1 MCHLDGFCFLNP
13 FSSTSF
19 ISFIIQ
25 YIYSEM
31 RLYIKRF
38 HLTLALCFYLI
49 SCAGAVPEKG
59 SYSKK
64 PIEIHK
70 VVVVPMS
77 TGPGVQDGISAE
89 RSRFLTSELYQEL
102 NNRIKGKT
110 IVALGSSTDEF
121 MRLKEENPELGYL
134 NLAME
139 VGKNLN
145 SDSVLIGTISTFRE
159 REGGELG
166 ITAPAS
172 VAFGVQL
179 MNPDTGD
186 RLWEDYYAETQETLL
201 QNVTKIG
208 KFFKRKGKWVTANQL
223 AKEGVIEVV
232 DDLANFLG
240 QP

>member
-1 MCHLDGFCFLNP
+1 MSCF
-13 FSSTSF
+13 S
-19 ISFIIQ
+19 
-25 YIYSEM
+25 
-31 RLYIKRF
+31 RRF
-38 HLTLALCFYLI
+38 HLTLALCLYLA
-49 SCAGAVPEKG
+49 SCAGTVSEKG

-64 PIEIHK
+64 PVEIHK
-70 VVVVPMS
+70 IVVVPMF
-77 TGPGVQDGISAE
+77 TNPGVRDQIPEE

-102 NNRIKGKT
+102 NNKIKGKT
-110 IVALGSSTDEF
+110 IVALGTSTDEF
-121 MRLKEENPELGYL
+121 MKLKEENPELGYL

-145 SDSVLIGTISTFRE
+145 SDSVLIGNISTFRE

-166 ITAPAS
+166 TSAPAS

-179 MNPDTGD
+179 INPNTGE
-186 RLWEDYYAETQETLL
+186 RLWEAYYAETQETLL

-223 AKEGVIEVV
+223 AKEGVIDVV
-232 DDLANFLG
+232 DDLAIFLG

>member
-1 MCHLDGFCFLNP
+1 
-13 FSSTSF
+13 
-19 ISFIIQ
+19 
-25 YIYSEM
+25 M
-31 RLYIKRF
+31 RCYTGCF
-38 HLTLALCFYLI
+38 HLALAVCFYLM
-49 SCAGAVPEKG
+49 SCAGTVSEKG

-70 VVVVPMS
+70 IVVVPMF
-77 TGPGVQDGISAE
+77 TNAAVRDEIPEE

-102 NNRIKGKT
+102 NNTIKGKT
-110 IVALGSSTDEF
+110 IVALGTSTDEF
-121 MRLKEENPELGYL
+121 IKLEEENPELGYL
-134 NLAME
+134 NLAIE

-145 SDSVLIGTISTFRE
+145 SDSVLIGNISTFRE

-166 ITAPAS
+166 TSAPAS

-179 MNPDTGD
+179 INPNTGE
-186 RLWEDYYAETQETLL
+186 RLWEAYYAETQETLL

-232 DDLANFLG
+232 GDLAKFLG

>member
-1 MCHLDGFCFLNP
+1 
-13 FSSTSF
+13 
-19 ISFIIQ
+19 
-25 YIYSEM
+25 M
-31 RLYIKRF
+31 RSVSRRF
-38 HLTLALCFYLI
+38 HLILALCVYLT
-49 SCAGAVPEKG
+49 SCTGTVPEKG

-70 VVVVPMS
+70 IVVVPMF
-77 TGPGVQDGISAE
+77 TNPVVRDEIPAE

-102 NNRIKGKT
+102 SNRIKGKT
-110 IVALGSSTDEF
+110 IVALGTSTDEF
-121 MRLKEENPELGYL
+121 IKLNEENPELGYL

-145 SDSVLIGTISTFRE
+145 SDSVLIGNISTFRE

-166 ITAPAS
+166 TSAPAS

-179 MNPDTGD
+179 INPNTGE
-186 RLWEDYYAETQETLL
+186 RLWEAYYAETQETLL

-232 DDLANFLG
+232 DDLAIFLG

>member
-1 MCHLDGFCFLNP
+1 MRF
-13 FSSTSF
+13 
-19 ISFIIQ
+19 
-25 YIYSEM
+25 YS
-31 RLYIKRF
+31 RRF

-64 PIEIHK
+64 PIDIRK
-70 VVVVPMS
+70 IVVVPMF
-77 TGPGVQDGISAE
+77 TRPEVQDGISAE
-89 RSRFLTSELYQEL
+89 RSRFLTSELYQKL

-110 IVALGSSTDEF
+110 IVALGSSIDEF
-121 MRLKEENPELGYL
+121 IRLKEENPGLSYL
-134 NLAME
+134 NLAMQ

-145 SDSVLIGTISTFRE
+145 SDSVLIGNISTFRE

-179 MNPDTGD
+179 INPNTGEK
-186 RLWEDYYAETQETLL
+186 LWEAYYAETQETLL
-201 QNVTKIG
+201 QDVTKIG
-208 KFFKRKGKWVTANQL
+208 RFFKRKGKWVTANQL

-232 DDLANFLG
+232 DDLAKFLG

>member
-1 MCHLDGFCFLNP
+1 
-13 FSSTSF
+13 
-19 ISFIIQ
+19 
-25 YIYSEM
+25 M
-31 RLYIKRF
+31 RSVSRRF
-38 HLTLALCFYLI
+38 HLILALSVYLT
-49 SCAGAVPEKG
+49 SCTGTVPEKG

-70 VVVVPMS
+70 IVVVPMF
-77 TGPGVQDGISAE
+77 TNPVVRDEIPAE

-102 NNRIKGKT
+102 SIRIKGKT
-110 IVALGSSTDEF
+110 IVALGTSTDEF
-121 MRLKEENPELGYL
+121 IKLKEENPELGYL

-145 SDSVLIGTISTFRE
+145 SDSVLIGNISTFRE

-166 ITAPAS
+166 TSAPAS

-179 MNPDTGD
+179 INPNTGE
-186 RLWEDYYAETQETLL
+186 RLWEAYYAETQETLL

-232 DDLANFLG
+232 DDLAIFLG

>member
-1 MCHLDGFCFLNP
+1 
-13 FSSTSF
+13 
-19 ISFIIQ
+19 
-25 YIYSEM
+25 M
-31 RLYIKRF
+31 RCYKCCF
-38 HLTLALCFYLI
+38 HLTFALCFYLI
-49 SCAGAVPEKG
+49 SCAGFVSEKG
-59 SYSKK
+59 GYSKK

-70 VVVVPMS
+70 IVVVPMFTS
-77 TGPGVQDGISAE
+77 PAVRDEIPVE

-102 NNRIKGKT
+102 NNRIEGKT

-121 MRLKEENPELGYL
+121 IKLKEENPELGYVK
-134 NLAME
+134 LAME

-145 SDSVLIGTISTFRE
+145 SDSVLIGNISTFRE

-166 ITAPAS
+166 TSAPAS

-179 MNPDTGD
+179 INPNTGE
-186 RLWEDYYAETQETLL
+186 RLWEAYYAETQETLL

-208 KFFKRKGKWVTANQL
+208 KFFKRKGKWVAANQL

-232 DDLANFLG
+232 DNLAKFLG

>member
-1 MCHLDGFCFLNP
+1 LLLNP
-13 FSSTSF
+13 SSSCSF
-19 ISFIIQ
+19 ITLIIQ
-25 YIYSEM
+25 YIYTEM
-31 RLYIKRF
+31 RFCSRRL
-38 HLTLALCFYLI
+38 HLALALCLYLI
-49 SCAGAVPEKG
+49 SCAGAVTETG

-64 PIEIHK
+64 PIQIHK
-70 VVVVPMS
+70 IVVVPMS
-77 TGPGVQDGISAE
+77 TGPEVQDGMSAE

-102 NNRIKGKT
+102 NNKIKGKT

-121 MRLKEENPELGYL
+121 NKLKEENPKLGYL

-145 SDSVLIGTISTFRE
+145 SDSVLIGNISTFRE

-179 MNPDTGD
+179 INPDTGE
-186 RLWEDYYAETQETLL
+186 RFWEAYYAETQETLL

>member
-1 MCHLDGFCFLNP
+1 
-13 FSSTSF
+13 
-19 ISFIIQ
+19 
-25 YIYSEM
+25 M
-31 RLYIKRF
+31 RGYAGCF
-38 HLTLALCFYLI
+38 HLALAVSLYLM
-49 SCAGAVPEKG
+49 SCAGPVSEKS

-64 PIEIHK
+64 PVEVNKI
-70 VVVVPMS
+70 VVVPMF
-77 TGPGVQDGISAE
+77 TNPGGRDQIPSE

-102 NNRIKGKT
+102 NNRIKDKT
-110 IVALGSSTDEF
+110 IVALGTSTDEF
-121 MRLKEENPELGYL
+121 LKVKEEKPDLAYVS
-134 NLAME
+134 LAME

-145 SDSVLIGTISTFRE
+145 SDSVLIGNISTFRE

-166 ITAPAS
+166 TSAPAS

-179 MNPDTGD
+179 INPNTGEK
-186 RLWEDYYAETQETLL
+186 LWEAYYAETQETLL

-232 DDLANFLG
+232 DDLAIFLG

>member
-1 MCHLDGFCFLNP
+1 MSCCIKNLRSL
-13 FSSTSF
+13 TSF
-19 ISFIIQ
+19 INLIIQ
-25 YIYSEM
+25 YIYREM
-31 RLYIKRF
+31 RSYSTCF
-38 HLTLALCFYLI
+38 HLTLAVCFYLI
-49 SCAGAVPEKG
+49 SCAGAVSEKG

-70 VVVVPMS
+70 IVVLPMFTS
-77 TGPGVQDGISAE
+77 PEVRDEISVE
-89 RSRFLTSELYQEL
+89 RGRFLTSELYQEL
-102 NNRIKGKT
+102 NNRIKGIT

-121 MRLKEENPELGYL
+121 IKLKEENPERGYV

-145 SDSVLIGTISTFRE
+145 SDSVLIGNISTFRE

-166 ITAPAS
+166 TASPAS

-179 MNPDTGD
+179 INPNNGE

-208 KFFKRKGKWVTANQL
+208 KFFKRKGKWITANQL

-232 DDLANFLG
+232 DNLAEFLG

>member
-1 MCHLDGFCFLNP
+1 M
-13 FSSTSF
+13 
-19 ISFIIQ
+19 
-25 YIYSEM
+25 
-31 RLYIKRF
+31 
-38 HLTLALCFYLI
+38 
-49 SCAGAVPEKG
+49 SCTGAVPEKG

-64 PIEIHK
+64 PIEVHK
-70 VVVVPMS
+70 IVVVSMFTNPAVRDEIPE
-77 TGPGVQDGISAE
+77 E

-102 NNRIKGKT
+102 NNRVKGKT
-110 IVALGSSTDEF
+110 IVALGTSTDEF
-121 MRLKEENPELGYL
+121 IKLKEENPDLDYL

-145 SDSVLIGTISTFRE
+145 SDSVLIGNISTFRE

-166 ITAPAS
+166 TSAPAS

-179 MNPDTGD
+179 INPATGE
-186 RLWEDYYAETQETLL
+186 RLWEAYYAETQETLL

-232 DDLANFLG
+232 DDLAIFLG

>member
-1 MCHLDGFCFLNP
+1 MDFCFWNP

-25 YIYSEM
+25 YIYREM
-31 RLYIKRF
+31 RFYSRCF
-38 HLTLALCFYLI
+38 HLTLALSFCLL
-49 SCAGAVPEKG
+49 SCVGTVPEKG

-64 PIEIHK
+64 PIDIHK
-70 VVVVPMS
+70 IVVVPMF
-77 TGPGVQDGISAE
+77 TGPEVRDAISAE

-121 MRLKEENPELGYL
+121 IKLKEENPKLGNV

-145 SDSVLIGTISTFRE
+145 SDSVLIGNISTFRE
-159 REGGELG
+159 RQGGELG

-179 MNPDTGD
+179 INPNTGE
-186 RLWEDYYAETQETLL
+186 RLWEAYYAETQETLL
-201 QNVTKIG
+201 QNVTQIG

>member
-1 MCHLDGFCFLNP
+1 MRC
-13 FSSTSF
+13 SS
-19 ISFIIQ
+19 
-25 YIYSEM
+25 
-31 RLYIKRF
+31 RRF
-38 HLTLALCFYLI
+38 YLTLAIYLYLA
-49 SCAGAVPEKG
+49 SCAGTVSEQG

-70 VVVVPMS
+70 IVVIPMF
-77 TGPGVQDGISAE
+77 TNPAVRDEIPEE

-102 NNRIKGKT
+102 NNKIKEKT
-110 IVALGSSTDEF
+110 IVALGASTDEF
-121 MRLKEENPELGYL
+121 VKLKEENPELGYL

-145 SDSVLIGTISTFRE
+145 SDSVLIGNISTFRE

-166 ITAPAS
+166 TSAPAS

-179 MNPDTGD
+179 INPTTGE
-186 RLWEDYYAETQETLL
+186 RLWEAYYAETQETLL

-232 DDLANFLG
+232 DDLAIFLG

>member
-1 MCHLDGFCFLNP
+1 MRCF
-13 FSSTSF
+13 S
-19 ISFIIQ
+19 
-25 YIYSEM
+25 
-31 RLYIKRF
+31 RRF
-38 HLTLALCFYLI
+38 YLTLALCLYLV
-49 SCAGAVPEKG
+49 SCAGTVSEKG

-70 VVVVPMS
+70 IVVVPMF
-77 TGPGVQDGISAE
+77 TNPAVRDEIPEE

-102 NNRIKGKT
+102 NNRIKEKT
-110 IVALGSSTDEF
+110 IVALGTSTDEF
-121 MRLKEENPELGYL
+121 IKLKKENPELGYL

-139 VGKNLN
+139 VGESLN
-145 SDSVLIGTISTFRE
+145 SDSVLIGNISTFRE

-166 ITAPAS
+166 TSEPAS

-179 MNPDTGD
+179 INPRTGE
-186 RLWEDYYAETQETLL
+186 RLWEAYYAETQETLL

-208 KFFKRKGKWVTANQL
+208 KFFKRKGKWITANQL

-232 DDLANFLG
+232 DDLAIFLG

>member
-1 MCHLDGFCFLNP
+1 
-13 FSSTSF
+13 
-19 ISFIIQ
+19 
-25 YIYSEM
+25 M
-31 RLYIKRF
+31 RSVSMRF
-38 HLTLALCFYLI
+38 HLILALSVYLT
-49 SCAGAVPEKG
+49 SCTGTVPEKG

-70 VVVVPMS
+70 IVVVPMF
-77 TGPGVQDGISAE
+77 TNPVVRDEIPAE

-102 NNRIKGKT
+102 SNRIKGKT
-110 IVALGSSTDEF
+110 IVALGTSTDEF
-121 MRLKEENPELGYL
+121 IKLKEENPELGYL

-145 SDSVLIGTISTFRE
+145 SDSVLIGNISTFRE

-166 ITAPAS
+166 TSAPAS

-179 MNPDTGD
+179 INPNTGE
-186 RLWEDYYAETQETLL
+186 RLWEAYYAETQETLL

-232 DDLANFLG
+232 DDLAIFLG